1 MTGTFKKL
9 FTVILAI
16 VMVAALLLSCV
27 ACGNADSKDDGDKT
41 GTNNDDSGN
50 NNEDK
55 SEKYEGLNDTEYF
68 QELALDA
75 MEDSV
80 TSLAAT
86 VGMYKTLTGTTLG
99 DFGATTEVELMM
111 GDMLIDML
119 EEYIFAGDTGMDFSF
134 LESIGLGMEINSTEE
149 LAQLAIDLELSNTEI
164 VKLLLLVSE
173 ESIWAGAPDLADGYL
188 KVDFADL
195 GIDMDAITASTPSV
209 VGMLPNIIPD
219 EKTTATILNRYLE
232 LALKEIDNV
241 TRTTETLTLDGLSQ
255 TATKLDVKI
264 YEQDLLDA
272 VRAVLIAAKTDAD
285 IKKVVEDFG
294 DFYNDMMA
302 ENSVGWQDVD
312 AYAAFTQRIDQAL
325 AEIPT
330 EAETDDGYIGLILY
344 VDDNHNVIGCSL
356 DMGVI
361 YMQTTPNVSTG
372 SATVTSAQESFI
384 VFTYYTVTEGNNF
397 KTIFEVNESDM
408 KVTGGGTIKN
418 GKVDGTFAVTAEGI
432 TGLTIELKNFETNNR
447 DTVSGTMIVKPT
459 QELMDQMQGADE
471 LPFDDIGL
479 QMDMD
484 ISDDKYDITVK
495 LIGDDAMVVGLALK
509 LATKDPDNIKAPNN
523 SVDATDTTALMNWV
537 SGIDF
542 DEIIDNLE
550 DAGVPSELLSVLE
563 SLLAT
568 V

>member
-302 ENSVGWQDVD
+302 ENSVGRQDVD